1 MAFMKKHHLLTA
13 LITGAALATLLVGCG
28 GQSSSASGNAQTL
41 NLTESDDPTTLDVN
55 DMRNSN
61 ENDILSEVQE
71 GLTTIQS
78 TNGKDKVVLTGA
90 KSYTKSADGLTY
102 TFKLRDAKWSDGKA
116 VTAQQYVDSF
126 RRLLK
131 KENAFSQ
138 ATNAYFIKGAEAYN
152 TGKGSAEDVGV
163 KAINKNTLQIQLA
176 YAYPSLLSDLSS
188 VVYYPVRLDKINQ
201 VGNKKWKTDVKDQVF
216 NGPFKLTAWKKNDK
230 ITLKKNPSYWNAKK
244 VKLQKVTY
252 TTTDKPSTVLSLMQS
267 GQLDALSASGKQIA
281 DFNKLAKSNKLV
293 SRTQN
298 GPGTTVLIMNQHN
311 GGTQGL
317 FKNTKVREAFSLSI
331 NRDDYNKAVSDGQD
345 KLTYTMAPPT
355 LNVGST
361 NYGKYV
367 GNPLKEAQAQY
378 NTKAKRQALLK
389 EGLKELGKSTDLSK
403 LNFVYLTVGSDD
415 TGTWLKQAIKQQLG
429 VKVTIKTAPD
439 DASFIQIRNN
449 NQYDL
454 MNNGWSASADPN
466 SYLSLWNSNNGF
478 QKFFG
483 GYSSKTFDDLDNKL
497 NGNLPT
503 KERLALYK
511 QLETQLVAK
520 DFGVVPLTNPQSKV
534 YINKS
539 VKNLQTTVFGG
550 TFNYTYASKK

>member
-1 MAFMKKHHLLTA
+1 MKKHHLLTA

-41 NLTESDDPTTLDVN
+41 NLTEEDDPTTLDVN

-126 RRLLK
+126 RRSLK

-331 NRDDYNKAVSDGQD
+331 NRNDYNKAVSDGQD
-345 KLTYTMAPPT
+345 KLAYTMAPPT

-415 TGTWLKQAIKQQLG
+415 TGTWLKQAIKEQLG

>member
-1 MAFMKKHHLLTA
+1 MKKHHLLTA

-331 NRDDYNKAVSDGQD
+331 NRNDYNKAVSDGQD

-355 LNVGST
+355 LNVGSI

-367 GNPLKEAQAQY
+367 GNPLKEAQTQY

-415 TGTWLKQAIKQQLG
+415 TGTWLKQAIKEQLG

>member
-1 MAFMKKHHLLTA
+1 MKKHHLLTA

-331 NRDDYNKAVSDGQD
+331 NRDDYNKVVSDGQD

>member
-1 MAFMKKHHLLTA
+1 MKKHHLLTA

-71 GLTTIQS
+71 GLTAIQS

-355 LNVGST
+355 LNVGSN

>member
-1 MAFMKKHHLLTA
+1 MKKHHLLTA

-41 NLTESDDPTTLDVN
+41 NLTEEDDPTTLDVN

-244 VKLQKVTY
+244 VKLQKLTY

-331 NRDDYNKAVSDGQD
+331 NRNDYNKAVSDGQD

-483 GYSSKTFDDLDNKL
+483 GYNSKTFDDLDNKL

>member
-1 MAFMKKHHLLTA
+1 MKKHHLLTA
-13 LITGAALATLLVGCG
+13 LITGVALATLLVGCG

-298 GPGTTVLIMNQHN
+298 GLGTTVLIMNQHN

-331 NRDDYNKAVSDGQD
+331 NRNDYNKAVSDGQD
-345 KLTYTMAPPT
+345 KLAYTMAPPT

-415 TGTWLKQAIKQQLG
+415 TGTWLKQAIKEQLG

>member
-1 MAFMKKHHLLTA
+1 MKKHHLLTA

-138 ATNAYFIKGAEAYN
+138 ATNASFIKGAEAYN
-152 TGKGSAEDVGV
+152 TGKGGAEDVGV

-298 GPGTTVLIMNQHN
+298 GPGTTVMIMNQHN

-331 NRDDYNKAVSDGQD
+331 NRNDYNKAVSDGQD

>member
-1 MAFMKKHHLLTA
+1 MKKHHLLTA

-41 NLTESDDPTTLDVN
+41 NLTGSDDPTTLDVN

-71 GLTTIQS
+71 GLTAIQS

>member
-1 MAFMKKHHLLTA
+1 MKKHHLLTA

-152 TGKGSAEDVGV
+152 TGKGSAENVGV

-331 NRDDYNKAVSDGQD
+331 NRNDYNKAVSDGQD

-415 TGTWLKQAIKQQLG
+415 TGTWLKQAIKEQIG

>member
-1 MAFMKKHHLLTA
+1 MKKSHWLTA
-13 LITGAALATLLVGCG
+13 LITGVALATLLVGCG
-28 GQSSSASGNAQTL
+28 SKGSASSSGSQTL
-41 NLTESDDPTTLDVN
+41 NLTEESDPTTLDVN

-71 GLTTIQS
+71 GLTTIES
-78 TNGKDKVVLTGA
+78 KNGKDKVVLTGA

-102 TFKLRDAKWSDGKA
+102 TFKLRDAKWSDGKK

-152 TGKGSAEDVGV
+152 TGKGSAEDLGV
-163 KAINKNTLQIQLA
+163 KALNAKTLQVQLA
-176 YAYPSLLSDLSS
+176 YAYPSLLSDFAS
-188 VVYYPVRLDKINQ
+188 VIYYPVRLDKINK

-216 NGPFKLTAWKKNDK
+216 NGPFKLTSWKKNDK
-230 ITLKKNPSYWNAKK
+230 ITLKKNNTYWNSKK
-244 VKLQKVTY
+244 VKLQTVTY
-252 TTTDKPSTVLSLMQS
+252 TTTNKPSTVLSLMQS
-267 GQLDALSASGKQIA
+267 GQLDALSASGKQIS
-281 DFNKLAKSNKLV
+281 DFNKLAKSNKLT
-293 SRTQN
+293 SRKQN
-298 GPGTTVLIMNQHN
+298 SAATNVLIMNQHN

-317 FKNTKVREAFSLSI
+317 FKNSKVREAVSLSI
-331 NRDDYNKAVSDGQD
+331 NRQSYNKAVSDGQD
-345 KLTYTMAPPT
+345 KPTYTMAPQSLT
-355 LNVGST
+355 VGSKK
-361 NYGKYV
+361 YGEYV
-367 GNPLKEAQAQY
+367 GNPLKDLQVQY

-403 LNFVYLTVGSDD
+403 LNFVYLTSSDDD
-415 TGTWLKQAIKQQLG
+415 TGTWLKQELQQQLG

-439 DASFIQIRNN
+439 DASFIQTRNN

-454 MNNGWSASADPN
+454 LDNGWLATADPN

-483 GYSSKTFDDLDNKL
+483 GYSSKTFDDLDAKL
-497 NGNLPT
+497 NANLST
-503 KERLALYK
+503 NQRLALYK

-520 DFGVVPLTNPQSKV
+520 DFGVIPLTNPQSRI

-550 TFNYTYASKK
+550 TFNYTYASKE

>member
-1 MAFMKKHHLLTA
+1 MKKHHLLTA

-267 GQLDALSASGKQIA
+267 GQLDAVSASGKQIA

>member
-1 MAFMKKHHLLTA
+1 MKKHHLLTA

-41 NLTESDDPTTLDVN
+41 NLTEEDDPTTLDVN

-331 NRDDYNKAVSDGQD
+331 NRNDYNKAVSDGQD

-415 TGTWLKQAIKQQLG
+415 TGTWLKQAIKEQLG

>member
-1 MAFMKKHHLLTA
+1 MKKHHLLTA

-331 NRDDYNKAVSDGQD
+331 NRNDYNKAVSDGQD

>member
-152 TGKGSAEDVGV
+152 TGKGGAEDVGV

-298 GPGTTVLIMNQHN
+298 GPGTTVMIMNQHN

-331 NRDDYNKAVSDGQD
+331 NRNDYNKAVSDGQD

>member
-1 MAFMKKHHLLTA
+1 MKKHHLLTA

-478 QKFFG
+478 QNFFG

>member
-1 MAFMKKHHLLTA
+1 MKKHHLLTA

-41 NLTESDDPTTLDVN
+41 NLTEEDDPTTLDVN

-230 ITLKKNPSYWNAKK
+230 ITLEKNPSYWNAKK

-331 NRDDYNKAVSDGQD
+331 NRNDYNKAVSDGQD
-345 KLTYTMAPPT
+345 KLAYTMAPPT

-389 EGLKELGKSTDLSK
+389 EGLKELGKSTDLNK

-520 DFGVVPLTNPQSKV
+520 DFGVVPLTNPQSRV

-550 TFNYTYASKK
+550 TFNYTYASKN

>member
-1 MAFMKKHHLLTA
+1 MKKHHLLTA

-331 NRDDYNKAVSDGQD
+331 NRNDYNKAVSDGQD

-367 GNPLKEAQAQY
+367 GIPLKEAQAQY

-415 TGTWLKQAIKQQLG
+415 TGTWLKQAIKEQLG

>member
-1 MAFMKKHHLLTA
+1 MKKHHLLTA

-41 NLTESDDPTTLDVN
+41 NLTEEDDPTTLDVN

-230 ITLKKNPSYWNAKK
+230 ITLEKNPSYWNAKK

>member
-1 MAFMKKHHLLTA
+1 MKKHHLLTA

-55 DMRNSN
+55 NMRNSN

-71 GLTTIQS
+71 GLTAIQS

>member
-1 MAFMKKHHLLTA
+1 MKKSHWLTA
-13 LITGAALATLLVGCG
+13 LITGVALATLLVGCG
-28 GQSSSASGNAQTL
+28 SKGSASSSSSQTL
-41 NLTESDDPTTLDVN
+41 NLTEELDPTTLDVN

-61 ENDILSEVQE
+61 EADILSEVQE
-71 GLTTIQS
+71 GLTTIES
-78 TNGKDKVVLTGA
+78 KNGKDKVVLTGA

-102 TFKLRDAKWSDGKA
+102 TFKLRDAKWSDGKK

-138 ATNAYFIKGAEAYN
+138 ATGAYFIKGAEAYN
-152 TGKGSAEDVGV
+152 TGKGSAEDLGV
-163 KAINKNTLQIQLA
+163 KALNAKTLQVQLA
-176 YAYPSLLSDLSS
+176 YAYPSLLSDFAS
-188 VVYYPVRLDKINQ
+188 VIYYPVRLDKINK

-216 NGPFKLTAWKKNDK
+216 NGPFKLTSWKKNDK
-230 ITLKKNPSYWNAKK
+230 ITLKKNNTYWNAKK
-244 VKLQKVTY
+244 VKLQTVTY
-252 TTTDKPSTVLSLMQS
+252 TTTNKPSTVLSLMQS
-267 GQLDALSASGKQIA
+267 GQLDALSASGKQIS

-293 SRTQN
+293 SRKQD
-298 GPGTTVLIMNQHN
+298 GSGTTVLIMNQHN

-317 FKNTKVREAFSLSI
+317 FKNTKVREAVSLSI
-331 NRDDYNKAVSDGQD
+331 NRQSYNKAVNDGKDQP
-345 KLTYTMAPPT
+345 TYTMVPQSV
-355 LNVGST
+355 NVGST
-361 NYGKYV
+361 NYGEYV
-367 GNPLKEAQAQY
+367 GNPLKDLQAQY

-403 LNFVYLTVGSDD
+403 LNFVYLTVDDDD
-415 TGTWLKQAIKQQLG
+415 TGTWLKQELDQQLG

-439 DASFIQIRNN
+439 VPSFVKSRND

-454 MNNGWSASADPN
+454 LDNGWSGSADPN
-466 SYLSLWNSNNGF
+466 SYLSLWDSNNGF
-478 QKFFG
+478 QQFFG
-483 GYSSKTFDDLDNKL
+483 GYNSKTFDDLDAKL
-497 NGNLPT
+497 NANLST

-520 DFGVVPLTNPQSKV
+520 DFGVVPLTNSQSRI

-550 TFNYTYASKK
+550 TFNYTYASKE

>member
-1 MAFMKKHHLLTA
+1 MKKSHWLTA
-13 LITGAALATLLVGCG
+13 LITGVALATLLVGCG
-28 GQSSSASGNAQTL
+28 SKGSASSSSAQTL
-41 NLTESDDPTTLDVN
+41 NLTEELDPTTLDVN
-55 DMRNSN
+55 DMRNTN

-71 GLTTIQS
+71 GLTTIES
-78 TNGKDKVVLTGA
+78 KNGKDKVVLTGA

-102 TFKLRDAKWSDGKA
+102 TFKLRDAKWSDGKK

-152 TGKGSAEDVGV
+152 TGKGSAEDLGV
-163 KAINKNTLQIQLA
+163 KALNAKTLQVQLA
-176 YAYPSLLSDLSS
+176 YAYPSLLSDFAS
-188 VVYYPVRLDKINQ
+188 VTYYPVRLDKINK

-216 NGPFKLTAWKKNDK
+216 NGPFKLTSWKKNDK
-230 ITLKKNPSYWNAKK
+230 ITLKKNNTYWNAKK
-244 VKLQKVTY
+244 VKLQTITY
-252 TTTDKPSTVLSLMQS
+252 TTTNKPSTVLSLMQS
-267 GQLDALSASGKQIA
+267 GQLDALSASGKQIS

-293 SRTQN
+293 SRKQD
-298 GPGTTVLIMNQHN
+298 GSGTTVLIMNQHN

-317 FKNTKVREAFSLSI
+317 FKNTKVREAVSLSI
-331 NRDDYNKAVSDGQD
+331 NRQSYNKAVNDGKDQP
-345 KLTYTMAPPT
+345 TYTMVPQSV
-355 LNVGST
+355 NVGST
-361 NYGKYV
+361 NYGEYV
-367 GNPLKEAQAQY
+367 GNPLKDLQAQY

-403 LNFVYLTVGSDD
+403 LNFVYLTVDDDD
-415 TGTWLKQAIKQQLG
+415 TGTWLKQELDQQLG

-439 DASFIQIRNN
+439 VPSFVKSRND

-454 MNNGWSASADPN
+454 LDNGWSGSADPN
-466 SYLSLWNSNNGF
+466 SYLSLWDSNNGF
-478 QKFFG
+478 QQFFG
-483 GYSSKTFDDLDNKL
+483 GYNSKTFDDLDAKL
-497 NGNLPT
+497 NANLST

-520 DFGVVPLTNPQSKV
+520 DFGVVPLTNSESRI

-539 VKNLQTTVFGG
+539 VKNLQSTVFGA
-550 TFNYTYASKK
+550 TFNYTYASKE

>member
-1 MAFMKKHHLLTA
+1 MKKHHLLTA

-41 NLTESDDPTTLDVN
+41 NLTEEDDPTTLDVN

-331 NRDDYNKAVSDGQD
+331 NRNDYNKAVSDGQD
-345 KLTYTMAPPT
+345 KLAYTMAPPT

-466 SYLSLWNSNNGF
+466 SYLSLWNTNNGF

-520 DFGVVPLTNPQSKV
+520 DFGVVPLTNPQSRV

-550 TFNYTYASKK
+550 TFNYTYASKN

>member
-1 MAFMKKHHLLTA
+1 MKKHHLLTA
-13 LITGAALATLLVGCG
+13 LITGAALAMLLVGCG

-331 NRDDYNKAVSDGQD
+331 NRNDYNKAVSDGQD

-415 TGTWLKQAIKQQLG
+415 TGTWLKQAIKEQLG

>member
-1 MAFMKKHHLLTA
+1 MKKHHLLTA

-41 NLTESDDPTTLDVN
+41 NLTEEDDPTTLDVN

-102 TFKLRDAKWSDGKA
+102 TFKLRDAKWSDGKS

-230 ITLKKNPSYWNAKK
+230 ITLEKNPSYWNAKK

-331 NRDDYNKAVSDGQD
+331 NRNDYNKAVSDGQD
-345 KLTYTMAPPT
+345 KLAYTMAPPT

-520 DFGVVPLTNPQSKV
+520 DFGVVPLTNPQSRV

-550 TFNYTYASKK
+550 TFNYTYASKN

>member
-1 MAFMKKHHLLTA
+1 MKKHHLLTA

-41 NLTESDDPTTLDVN
+41 NLTEEDDPTTLDVN

-331 NRDDYNKAVSDGQD
+331 NRNDYNKAVSDGQD
-345 KLTYTMAPPT
+345 KLAYTMAPPT

-415 TGTWLKQAIKQQLG
+415 TGTWLKQAIKEQLG

-483 GYSSKTFDDLDNKL
+483 GYNSKTFDDLDNKL

>member
-1 MAFMKKHHLLTA
+1 MKKHHLLTA

-71 GLTTIQS
+71 GLTAIQS

-163 KAINKNTLQIQLA
+163 KAIDKNTLQIQLA

-331 NRDDYNKAVSDGQD
+331 NRNDYNKAVSDGQD

-415 TGTWLKQAIKQQLG
+415 TGTWLKQAIKEQLG

>member
-1 MAFMKKHHLLTA
+1 MKKHHLLTA

-298 GPGTTVLIMNQHN
+298 GLGTTVLIMNQHN

-331 NRDDYNKAVSDGQD
+331 NRNDYNKAVSDGQD

-415 TGTWLKQAIKQQLG
+415 TGTWLKQAIKEQLG

>member
-1 MAFMKKHHLLTA
+1 MKKHHLLTA

>member
-1 MAFMKKHHLLTA
+1 MKKHHLLTA

-71 GLTTIQS
+71 GLTAIQS

-188 VVYYPVRLDKINQ
+188 V
-201 VGNKKWKTDVKDQVF
+201 
-216 NGPFKLTAWKKNDK
+216 
-230 ITLKKNPSYWNAKK
+230 
-244 VKLQKVTY
+244 QKVTY

>member
-1 MAFMKKHHLLTA
+1 MKKHHLLTA

-298 GPGTTVLIMNQHN
+298 GLGTTVLIMNQHN

-331 NRDDYNKAVSDGQD
+331 NRNDYNKAVSDGQD
-345 KLTYTMAPPT
+345 KLAYTMAPPT

-415 TGTWLKQAIKQQLG
+415 TGTWLKQAIKEQLG

>member
-1 MAFMKKHHLLTA
+1 MKKHHLLTA

-298 GPGTTVLIMNQHN
+298 GLGTTVMIMNQHN

-331 NRDDYNKAVSDGQD
+331 NRNDYNKAVSDGQD
-345 KLTYTMAPPT
+345 KLAYTMAPPT

>member
-1 MAFMKKHHLLTA
+1 MKKHHLLTA

-298 GPGTTVLIMNQHN
+298 GLGTTVLIMNQHN

-331 NRDDYNKAVSDGQD
+331 NRNDYNKAVSDGQD
-345 KLTYTMAPPT
+345 KLAYTMAPPT

-415 TGTWLKQAIKQQLG
+415 TGTWLKQAIKEQLG

-520 DFGVVPLTNPQSKV
+520 DFGVVPLTNPHSKV